1 MSFIMKK
8 ETNKTEKGKSGKKK
22 VLRFFLILI
31 LIIALVFGFTS
42 VSIWRYSHKDQRQK
56 ADVIIVL
63 GAALSSDGVSPVFR
77 ERLNHSITLSNEGY
91 ADKILVTGG
100 IGEGSYLSD
109 AYVAGMYLMEQGIP
123 EEDILLEEESETTLS
138 NLENA
143 KTIMDENG
151 FSSAL
156 IVSDPMHMKRAMLF
170 AKDVGINAYS
180 SPTPSTMYTSFES
193 KLDFLLRE
201 STIYIGYCFYRIF
214 NNLF

>member
-1 MSFIMKK
+1 MKK
-8 ETNKTEKGKSGKKK
+8 ETNKTESGKRGKKK

-31 LIIALVFGFTS
+31 LIVALVFGFTS

-63 GAALSSDGVSPVFR
+63 GAALSSDVVSPVFR
-77 ERLNHSITLSNEGY
+77 ERLNHSITLYNEGY

-143 KTIMDENG
+143 KTIMDENE

-170 AKDVGINAYS
+170 AKDVGITAYS

>member
-1 MSFIMKK
+1 
-8 ETNKTEKGKSGKKK
+8 
-22 VLRFFLILI
+22 
-31 LIIALVFGFTS
+31 
-42 VSIWRYSHKDQRQK
+42 
-56 ADVIIVL
+56 
-63 GAALSSDGVSPVFR
+63 
-77 ERLNHSITLSNEGY
+77 
-91 ADKILVTGG
+91 
-100 IGEGSYLSD
+100 
-109 AYVAGMYLMEQGIP
+109 MYLMEQGIP

-170 AKDVGINAYS
+170 AKDVGITAYS

>member
-1 MSFIMKK
+1 MKK
-8 ETNKTEKGKSGKKK
+8 ETNKTETGKRGKKK

-31 LIIALVFGFTS
+31 LIVALIFGFTS

-77 ERLNHSITLSNEGY
+77 ERLNHGITLYNEGY

-123 EEDILLEEESETTLS
+123 EEDILLEEESQTTLS

-170 AKDVGINAYS
+170 AKDVGITAYS